1 MKISWLKSNQ
11 DFKNFKFVERL
22 GFEVVK
28 LDNQENVDQKIKE
41 LIDKEKYNIKELIE
55 NKNDTIIITQEL
67 AGFSEDIIKK
77 YSKNKDVKI
86 IINKT

>member
-1 MKISWLKSNQ
+1 MKISWLKSTQ
-11 DFKNFKFVERL
+11 DIKNFKFIEKL

-41 LIDKEKYNIKELIE
+41 LIE
-55 NKNDTIIITQEL
+55 NKNDTIVITQEL
-67 AGFSEDIIKK
+67 SGFSEDIIKK